1 MNDDLTN
8 FKSQAFSYYRGRSRQ
23 WNRRHSRARSL
34 SFLAGVF
41 TTLLLMTFF
50 LLDCHKLE
58 DLDTSGL
65 IAGAI
70 FYSLFFAM
78 FSMCAGWLCQWR
90 EESNWREYINLLPR
104 NIN

>member
-8 FKSQAFSYYRGRSRQ
+8 FKSQALSYYRGRSRQ

-41 TTLLLMTFF
+41 TTLLLLIFF

-65 IAGAI
+65 LAGAI